1 MIQMATALSCANR
14 LRTACDMAESED
26 RLTTYVWP
34 SFVARNAQ
42 ALIDFYVDAFG
53 FTISVIYGDDPT
65 DHIDHCELLWP
76 LGGGIMLGDDH
87 FNGEGERPRQPG
99 TFSVYIV
106 TNEPDALY
114 ERAIAAG
121 ATHVRGINDTDYGSR
136 EFAVKD
142 PEGNLWTFGTYRGAD
157 QADPE

>member
-1 MIQMATALSCANR
+1 MSKALP
-14 LRTACDMAESED
+14 
-26 RLTTYVWP
+26 TTYVWP
-34 SFVARNAQ
+34 SFVARNAR
-42 ALIDFYVDAFG
+42 ALVDFYVDAFG
-53 FTISVIYGDDPT
+53 FTISAMYGDGDPV

-87 FNGEGERPRQPG
+87 SDGENEQSRRPG

-106 TNEPDALY
+106 TDEPDALH

-121 ATHVRGINDTDYGSR
+121 ATQVRGLNDTDYGSR

-142 PEGNLWTFGTYRGAD
+142 PEGNQWTFGTYRGAD
-157 QADPE
+157 AVRE